1 MGIRTWI
8 GTMSSARSVD
18 SFVAAKL
25 CRIPLLLEYGSSEA
39 YFPLARSSEQTI
51 LFATAHNISNLAS
64 ISADKRCPDLS
75 IDYLL
80 AVSIWMV
87 VS

>member
-18 SFVAAKL
+18 SFIAAKL

-39 YFPLARSSEQTI
+39 YFPLAPT
-51 LFATAHNISNLAS
+51 
-64 ISADKRCPDLS
+64 ISAHSDLYGV
-75 IDYLL
+75 D
-80 AVSIWMV
+80 
-87 VS
+87 